1 MSSLP
6 KSWDVE
12 PAEDVRAMMIDI
24 VTRLNM
30 RYIDTDR
37 VYCVRS
43 GGSKARAYARVWG
56 LSRIFQI
63 AAGYPATYVIE
74 VLSEHFDSL
83 PEDRKQRVIIHELLH
98 IPKTF
103 SGALKSHSARHY
115 KVDHKEVE
123 KHYKQLRS
131 VEID

>member
-1 MSSLP
+1 MSLPP

-12 PAEDVRAMMIDI
+12 LADDVREMMIEI
-24 VTRLNM
+24 VTKLNM
-30 RYIDTDR
+30 RYIDVHR
-37 VYCVRS
+37 VHCVRS
-43 GGSKARAYARVWG
+43 KGSKARAYARVWG

-74 VLSEHFDSL
+74 VLSQHFDSL
-83 PEDRKQRVIIHELLH
+83 PEERKQRVIIHELLH

-123 KHYKQLRS
+123 KHFKELS
-131 VEID
+131 G

>member
-63 AAGYPATYVIE
+63 AA
-74 VLSEHFDSL
+74 
-83 PEDRKQRVIIHELLH
+83 
-98 IPKTF
+98 
-103 SGALKSHSARHY
+103 
-115 KVDHKEVE
+115 
-123 KHYKQLRS
+123 
-131 VEID
+131 

>member
-1 MSSLP
+1 MPSP
-6 KSWDVE
+6 TQPWDVE
-12 PAEDVRAMMIDI
+12 LADDVRTMMIDI
-24 VTRLNM
+24 VTKLNM

-43 GGSKARAYARVWG
+43 RGSKARAYARVWG
-56 LSRIFQI
+56 LSRIFQV

-74 VLSEHFDSL
+74 VLSEHFDAL
-83 PEDRKQRVIIHELLH
+83 AEDRKQRVIIHELLH

-115 KVDHKEVE
+115 KVNHHEVE
-123 KHYKQLRS
+123 KYFKNFR
-131 VEID
+131 E